1 MAAGMEPSDE
11 MPYIPELAGDGD
23 AHDARTPAPGADAVG
38 GDGHAGTAIST
49 AGIADGAHDA
59 DDAHGETVANS
70 VNDAGG
76 AAVADTAGDG
86 DDGNDG
92 NDVNDANGTPV
103 ANSVNGVDDGNDATV
118 ASGTDDANGVTD
130 ASGADSASGV
140 AVAGVADGGDGAA
153 DDAAAYEAD
162 AAGEGATGAR
172 ADGGT
177 AADGST
183 ATNAD
188 ADPDAEG
195 AAPDTEGTEP
205 VRIEHPARSV
215 AASRADVAGSA
226 ADAPHG
232 APAGSGDASASE
244 AAAPC
249 DDGNPI
255 RSIIGKADELRK
267 KILPSYATDANS
279 HGNKMVGL
287 VGVLAGCVL
296 LFAVIAS
303 PGITKVVDIATKGGT
318 AAEER
323 PSAVSSDEG
332 VEFDSGFL
340 AMIDT
345 DTGSAN
351 IYSTGNSEIA
361 AKVEA
366 HAKDG
371 AVVYC
376 STESTPSWYDR
387 KQQVRKLN
395 IVEPIHIESMSM
407 LTAQMP
413 ELVEVSGLAN
423 VDLSGTNSIFGA
435 FQGDTALESADVNML
450 DVSGVED
457 MEGAFLECYSL
468 KRLDVSTW
476 DVSSV
481 KNMASMFAW
490 CGVEELDLSSWRFKG
505 DVYADGMF
513 LGAGSDGVGKLYLTA
528 GNEKIEDQARSA
540 GAQVQVV

>member
-1 MAAGMEPSDE
+1 
-11 MPYIPELAGDGD
+11 
-23 AHDARTPAPGADAVG
+23 
-38 GDGHAGTAIST
+38 
-49 AGIADGAHDA
+49 
-59 DDAHGETVANS
+59 
-70 VNDAGG
+70 
-76 AAVADTAGDG
+76 
-86 DDGNDG
+86 
-92 NDVNDANGTPV
+92 
-103 ANSVNGVDDGNDATV
+103 
-118 ASGTDDANGVTD
+118 
-130 ASGADSASGV
+130 
-140 AVAGVADGGDGAA
+140 
-153 DDAAAYEAD
+153 
-162 AAGEGATGAR
+162 
-172 ADGGT
+172 
-177 AADGST
+177 
-183 ATNAD
+183 
-188 ADPDAEG
+188 
-195 AAPDTEGTEP
+195 
-205 VRIEHPARSV
+205 
-215 AASRADVAGSA
+215 
-226 ADAPHG
+226 
-232 APAGSGDASASE
+232 
-244 AAAPC
+244 
-249 DDGNPI
+249 
-255 RSIIGKADELRK
+255 
-267 KILPSYATDANS
+267 
-279 HGNKMVGL
+279 MVGL